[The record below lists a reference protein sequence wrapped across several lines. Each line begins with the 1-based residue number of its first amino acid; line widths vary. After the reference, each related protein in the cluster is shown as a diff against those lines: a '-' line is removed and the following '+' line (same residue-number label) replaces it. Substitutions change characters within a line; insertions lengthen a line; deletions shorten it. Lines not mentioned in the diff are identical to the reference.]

1 MSTQR
6 PPRAAADSL
15 RSVFTRHRGR
25 LLLTVLL
32 LWTTMLAGTA
42 LLGLSGGFL
51 TAAALAGAAGLGSG
65 FNFFSPSA
73 GIRGLTM
80 ARIASRYFEKLV
92 GHDVTLRI
100 ARDLRVWFF
109 RRALPLAPARL
120 AGVRT
125 GELLARL
132 MSDIGEVD
140 GLLVRAIGPLLA
152 LGGISLVGVVS
163 AALIYPP
170 AALLLGA
177 LALLIG
183 VGVPWLTVRGA
194 GEQERDRALHRAQL
208 RAQSFEG
215 LEGAADLTALQ
226 AREHWKLRVLVAAK
240 QLKSRDRRRRWRLI
254 GGNALH
260 GLCAAVGLVAM
271 LWLALHGVETG
282 AIDAAL
288 AAGLV
293 FLTVALLELWA
304 GIGLAWQ
311 SWLSGRVAAGRL
323 EQIVE
328 QAPGVTEPLDPVE
341 MPAEAATVSFEHVVF
356 RWPDQARV
364 LLDGVQLQLR
374 PGERIAIGGDSGSGK
389 TTLSSLLLRLW
400 DPEAGYVRYGGID
413 IRQFR
418 QADWHRQIAW
428 LPQNA
433 PVFAGSIA
441 DNLRLGDPQAT
452 DARLWQVLADVRLL
466 GWAEQLGGLQ
476 AWVGENGATMSAGQA
491 RRLALARAFLRES
504 PILLLDE
511 PTEGLDVDTAH
522 ALLHD
527 MVAAL
532 GHRSLLMITH
542 DELPE
547 GIVHRSYRLHGG
559 AVAVS
564 GPKSRS

>member
-1 MSTQR
+1 MK
-6 PPRAAADSL
+6 AARIDSL
-15 RSVFTRHRGR
+15 KGVFARHRGR

-51 TAAALAGAAGLGSG
+51 TAAALAGAAGLGNG

-80 ARIASRYFEKLV
+80 ARIVSRYFEKLV

-152 LGGISLVGVVS
+152 LGGISLVAVVS
-163 AALIYPP
+163 AGIIYPP
-170 AALLLGA
+170 AAGL
-177 LALLIG
+177 LALLAVLIG

-194 GEQERDRALHRAQL
+194 ADQERDRALHRAQL
-208 RAQSFEG
+208 RTQSFEG
-215 LEGAADLTALQ
+215 LEGAADLAALQ
-226 AREHWKLRVLVAAK
+226 AREHWNQRVLVASK
-240 QLKSRDRRRRWRLI
+240 QLKSRDKRRRWRLI
-254 GGNALH
+254 SGNALH
-260 GLCAAVGLVAM
+260 GLCGAGGLVAM
-271 LWLALHGVETG
+271 LWLALHAFERGSV
-282 AIDAAL
+282 DAAL
-288 AAGLV
+288 AAALV

-311 SWLSGRVAAGRL
+311 SWLSGRVAAVRL
-323 EQIVE
+323 EAIVD
-328 QAPGVTEPLDPVE
+328 QAPGVVEAQAPVAV
-341 MPAEAATVSFEHVVF
+341 PAVPATLRFDQVVF
-356 RWPDQARV
+356 RWPGQARV
-364 LLDGVQLQLR
+364 LLDHVQLQLA
-374 PGERIAIGGDSGSGK
+374 PGERIAIRGDSGSGK

-400 DPEAGYVRYGGID
+400 DPEAGSVRYGDAD
-413 IRQFR
+413 IRGFA

-433 PVFAGSIA
+433 PVFAGTVA
-441 DNLRLGDPQAT
+441 DNLRLGDVAAS
-452 DARLWQVLADVRLL
+452 DARLWQVLAEVRLQT
-466 GWAEQLGGLQ
+466 WAEQIGGLS

-491 RRLALARAFLRES
+491 RRLALARALLRDA

-532 GHRSLLMITH
+532 GNRSLLMITH
-542 DELPE
+542 DELPD
-547 GIVHRSYRLHGG
+547 GIVHRSYRLRDGRLEG
-559 AVAVS
+559 
-564 GPKSRS
+564 

>member
-1 MSTQR
+1 MK
-6 PPRAAADSL
+6 AAHIDSL
-15 RSVFTRHRGR
+15 KGVFARHRGR

-51 TAAALAGAAGLGSG
+51 TAAALAGAAGLGNG

-80 ARIASRYFEKLV
+80 ARIVSRYFEKLV

-152 LGGISLVGVVS
+152 LGGISLVAVVS
-163 AALIYPP
+163 AGIIYPP
-170 AALLLGA
+170 AAGLLA
-177 LALLIG
+177 VLAVLIG
-183 VGVPWLTVRGA
+183 IGVPWLTVRGA
-194 GEQERDRALHRAQL
+194 ADQERDRALHRAQL
-208 RAQSFEG
+208 RTQAFEG
-215 LEGAADLTALQ
+215 LEGAADLAALQ
-226 AREHWKLRVLVAAK
+226 AREHWNQRVLVAAK
-240 QLKSRDRRRRWRLI
+240 QLKSRDKRRRWRLI
-254 GGNALH
+254 SGNTLH
-260 GLCAAVGLVAM
+260 GLCGAGGLVAM
-271 LWLALHGVETG
+271 LWLALHAFERGSV
-282 AIDAAL
+282 DAAL
-288 AAGLV
+288 AAALV

-311 SWLSGRVAAGRL
+311 SWLSGRVAAVRL
-323 EQIVE
+323 EAIVD
-328 QAPGVTEPLDPVE
+328 QAPGVVEADAPVAVPSV
-341 MPAEAATVSFEHVVF
+341 PATLRFDQVVF
-356 RWPDQARV
+356 RWPGQARV
-364 LLDGVQLQLR
+364 LLDHVQLQLD
-374 PGERIAIGGDSGSGK
+374 PGERIAIRGDSGSGK

-400 DPEAGYVRYGGID
+400 DPEAGSVRYGDTD
-413 IRQFR
+413 IRRFA

-433 PVFAGSIA
+433 PVFAGTVA
-441 DNLRLGDPQAT
+441 DNLRLGDVQAS
-452 DARLWQVLADVRLL
+452 DARLWQVLAEVRLHA
-466 GWAEQLGGLQ
+466 WAEQIGGLS

-491 RRLALARAFLRES
+491 RRLALARALLRDA

-532 GHRSLLMITH
+532 GNRSLLMITH

-547 GIVHRSYRLHGG
+547 GIVHRSHRLRDG
-559 AVAVS
+559 ALE
-564 GPKSRS
+564 G

>member
-1 MSTQR
+1 MSLQR
-6 PPRAAADSL
+6 PSRAGVDSL
-15 RSVFTRHRGR
+15 RSVFTRHRAR

-32 LWTTMLAGTA
+32 LWITMLAGTA

-80 ARIASRYFEKLV
+80 ARIVSRYFEKLV

-132 MSDIGEVD
+132 LSDIGEVD

-152 LGGISLVGVVS
+152 LGGISLVGVF
-163 AALIYPP
+163 AAGIIYPP
-170 AALLLGA
+170 AAGLLGA

-183 VGVPWLTVRGA
+183 VGVPWFTVRGA
-194 GEQERDRALHRAQL
+194 AGQERDRALHRAQL

-226 AREHWKLRVLVAAK
+226 AREHWNQRVLVAAK
-240 QLKSRDRRRRWRLI
+240 QLKSRDRRRRMRLI

-271 LWLALHGVETG
+271 LWLALDGFQRGV
-282 AIDAAL
+282 IDASL

-328 QAPGVTEPLDPVE
+328 QAPGVAEAHDPVPV
-341 MPAEAATVSFEHVVF
+341 PAELALLTFENVDF
-356 RWPDQARV
+356 RWPGQARA

-389 TTLSSLLLRLW
+389 TTLSALLLRLW
-400 DPEAGYVRYGGID
+400 DPDKGYVRYGGID
-413 IRQFR
+413 IRQFA
-418 QADWHRQIAW
+418 QDQWHRQIAW

-441 DNLRLGDPQAT
+441 DNLRLGDPQAS
-452 DARLWQVLADVRLL
+452 DARLWQVLADVRLQ
-466 GWAEQLGGLQ
+466 GWAEQLGGLE

-491 RRLALARAFLRES
+491 RRLALARALLRES
-504 PILLLDE
+504 PILVLDE

-532 GHRSLLMITH
+532 GGRSLLMITH
-542 DELPE
+542 DALPE
-547 GIVHRSYRLHGG
+547 GIVHRGYRLREGQLE
-559 AVAVS
+559 
-564 GPKSRS
+564 

>member
-1 MSTQR
+1 MSA
-6 PPRAAADSL
+6 PRIDTL
-15 RSVFTRHRGR
+15 RGVFARHRAR

-80 ARIASRYFEKLV
+80 ARIVSRYFEKLV

-120 AGVRT
+120 AGIRT
-125 GELLARL
+125 GELLGRL

-152 LGGISLVGVVS
+152 LGGISLVGVLS
-163 AALIYPP
+163 AGIIYPP
-170 AALLLGA
+170 AA
-177 LALLIG
+177 ALLAVLTLLVGI
-183 VGVPWLTVRGA
+183 GVPWLTVRGA
-194 GEQERDRALHRAQL
+194 AGQERDRALHRAQL
-208 RAQSFEG
+208 RTQAFEG

-226 AREHWKLRVLVAAK
+226 AREHWNLRVLVAAK
-240 QLKSRDRRRRWRLI
+240 QLRSRDRRRRWRLLS
-254 GGNALH
+254 GTALH
-260 GLCAAVGLVAM
+260 GLCAAGGLVAM
-271 LWLALHGVETG
+271 LWLALHGFETG

-288 AAGLV
+288 AAALV

-311 SWLSGRVAAGRL
+311 SWLSGRVAAVRL
-323 EQIVE
+323 DAIVD
-328 QAPGVTEPLDPVE
+328 QPPGVDEPADPVAIPLE
-341 MPAEAATVSFEHVVF
+341 PATLAFERVSF
-356 RWPDQARV
+356 RWPGQSRA
-364 LLDGVQLQLR
+364 LLDEVQLQLR
-374 PGERIAIGGDSGSGK
+374 PGERIAIRGDSGSGK

-400 DPEAGYVRYGGID
+400 DPDGGYVRYGGID
-413 IRQFR
+413 IRHVAQD
-418 QADWHRQIAW
+418 QWHRQIAW

-433 PVFAGSIA
+433 PVFAGTVA
-441 DNLRLGDPQAT
+441 DNLRLGDPEAS
-452 DARLWQVLADVRLL
+452 DARLWQVLADVRLQT
-466 GWAEQLGGLQ
+466 WAEQLGGLS

-491 RRLALARAFLRES
+491 RRLALARALLREA

-511 PTEGLDVDTAH
+511 PTEGLDVDTAQ

-532 GHRSLLMITH
+532 GQRSLLMITH

-547 GIVHRSYRLHGG
+547 GIVHRSYRLREGG
-559 AVAVS
+559 L
-564 GPKSRS
+564 G

>member
-1 MSTQR
+1 MK
-6 PPRAAADSL
+6 AAHIDSL
-15 RSVFTRHRGR
+15 KGVFARHRGR

-80 ARIASRYFEKLV
+80 ARIVSRYFEKLV

-152 LGGISLVGVVS
+152 LGGISLVAVVS
-163 AALIYPP
+163 AGIIYLP
-170 AALLLGA
+170 AAGLLA
-177 LALLIG
+177 VLALLIG

-194 GEQERDRALHRAQL
+194 AYQERDRALHRAQL
-208 RAQSFEG
+208 RTQSFEG
-215 LEGAADLTALQ
+215 LEGAADLAALQ
-226 AREHWKLRVLVAAK
+226 AREHWNQRVLVAAK
-240 QLKSRDRRRRWRLI
+240 QLKSRDKRRRWRLI
-254 GGNALH
+254 SGNALH
-260 GLCAAVGLVAM
+260 GLCGAGGLVAM
-271 LWLALHGVETG
+271 LWLALHAFERGRV
-282 AIDAAL
+282 DAAL
-288 AAGLV
+288 AAALV

-311 SWLSGRVAAGRL
+311 SWLSGRVAAVRL
-323 EQIVE
+323 EAIVD
-328 QAPGVTEPLDPVE
+328 QTPGVVEADTPVAV
-341 MPAEAATVSFEHVVF
+341 PSVPVTLQFDQVVF
-356 RWPDQARV
+356 RWPGQARV
-364 LLDGVQLQLR
+364 LLDRVQLQLA
-374 PGERIAIGGDSGSGK
+374 PGERIAIRGDSGSGK

-400 DPEAGYVRYGGID
+400 DPEAGSVRYGDAD
-413 IRQFR
+413 IRSFA

-433 PVFAGSIA
+433 PVFAGTVA
-441 DNLRLGDPQAT
+441 DNLRLGDAQAS
-452 DARLWQVLADVRLL
+452 DERLWQVLAEVRLHA
-466 GWAEQLGGLQ
+466 WAEQIGGLA

-491 RRLALARAFLRES
+491 RRLALARALLRDA

-522 ALLHD
+522 ALLQD

-532 GHRSLLMITH
+532 GNRSLLMITH

-547 GIVHRSYRLHGG
+547 GIVHRSYRLRDGRLEG
-559 AVAVS
+559 
-564 GPKSRS
+564 

>member
-1 MSTQR
+1 MSA
-6 PPRAAADSL
+6 PHIDSL
-15 RSVFTRHRGR
+15 KQVFTRHRGR
-25 LLLTVLL
+25 LVLTVLL

-140 GLLVRAIGPLLA
+140 GQLVRAIGPLLA
-152 LGGISLVGVVS
+152 LGGISLVGVI
-163 AALIYPP
+163 AAGIIYPP
-170 AALLLGA
+170 AALLLGV

-183 VGVPWLTVRGA
+183 AGVPWLTVRGA
-194 GEQERDRALHRAQL
+194 GDQERDRALHRAQL

-226 AREHWKLRVLVAAK
+226 AREHWNLRVLVAAK
-240 QLKSRDRRRRWRLI
+240 QLKSRDRRRRVRLI

-260 GLCAAVGLVAM
+260 GVCAAAGLVAM
-271 LWLALHGVETG
+271 VWVALRGFERG

-304 GIGLAWQ
+304 AIGLAWQ
-311 SWLSGRVAAGRL
+311 SWLSGRVAAVRL
-323 EQIVE
+323 EQIVD
-328 QAPGVTEPLDPVE
+328 QPAGVTEPVNPVPVPTE
-341 MPAEAATVSFEHVVF
+341 PATLSVEHVAF
-356 RWPDQARV
+356 RWPGQERA
-364 LLDGVQLQLR
+364 LLDGLQLQLR
-374 PGERIAIGGDSGSGK
+374 PGDRIAIQGDSGCGK

-400 DPEAGYVRYGGID
+400 DPDAGYVRYGGVD
-413 IRQFR
+413 IRQFA
-418 QADWHRQIAW
+418 QADWHRQVAW

-433 PVFAGSIA
+433 PVFAGSVA
-441 DNLRLGDPQAT
+441 DNLRLGNPQAT
-452 DARLWQVLADVRLL
+452 DAQLWQVLADVRLRA
-466 GWAEQLGGLQ
+466 WAEQIGGLQ

-491 RRLALARAFLRES
+491 RRLALARALLRGS

-532 GHRSLLMITH
+532 GSRSLVMITH
-542 DELPE
+542 DVLPE
-547 GIVHRSYRLHGG
+547 GIVHRSYRLRDGKL
-559 AVAVS
+559 A
-564 GPKSRS
+564 

>member
-1 MSTQR
+1 MSA
-6 PPRAAADSL
+6 PRIDSL
-15 RSVFTRHRGR
+15 KQVFTRHRGR
-25 LLLTVLL
+25 LVLTVLL

-152 LGGISLVGVVS
+152 LGGISLVGVI
-163 AALIYPP
+163 AAGIIYPP
-170 AALLLGA
+170 AAVLLGV
-177 LALLIG
+177 LALVIG
-183 VGVPWLTVRGA
+183 AGVPWLTVRGA
-194 GEQERDRALHRAQL
+194 GDQERDRALHRAQL

-226 AREHWKLRVLVAAK
+226 AREHWNLRVLVAAK
-240 QLKSRDRRRRWRLI
+240 QLKSRDRRRRVRLI

-260 GLCAAVGLVAM
+260 GVCAAAGLVAM
-271 LWLALHGVETG
+271 VWVALRGFERG
-282 AIDAAL
+282 AIDAAM

-304 GIGLAWQ
+304 AIGLAWQ
-311 SWLSGRVAAGRL
+311 SWLSGRVAAVRL

-328 QAPGVTEPLDPVE
+328 QPAGVTEPVNPVPVPTE
-341 MPAEAATVSFEHVVF
+341 PATLSVEHLAF
-356 RWPDQARV
+356 RWPGQERA
-364 LLDGVQLQLR
+364 LLDGLQVQLR
-374 PGERIAIGGDSGSGK
+374 PGDRIAIQGDSGCGK

-400 DPEAGYVRYGGID
+400 DPDAGYVRYGGVD
-413 IRQFR
+413 IRQFA
-418 QADWHRQIAW
+418 QADWHRQVAW

-433 PVFAGSIA
+433 PVFAGSVA
-441 DNLRLGDPQAT
+441 DNLRLGDPQAA
-452 DARLWQVLADVRLL
+452 DAQLWQVLADVRLRA
-466 GWAEQLGGLQ
+466 WAEQIGGLQ

-491 RRLALARAFLRES
+491 RRLALARALLRGS

-527 MVAAL
+527 MVEAL
-532 GHRSLLMITH
+532 GSRSLVMITH
-542 DELPE
+542 DVLPD
-547 GIVHRSYRLHGG
+547 GIVHRSYRLRDGKL
-559 AVAVS
+559 A
-564 GPKSRS
+564 

>member
-1 MSTQR
+1 MSM
-6 PPRAAADSL
+6 PRESMPRADSL
-15 RSVFTRHRGR
+15 RQVFIRHRGR

-32 LWTTMLAGTA
+32 LWITMLAGTA

-80 ARIASRYFEKLV
+80 ARIVSRYFEKLV

-109 RRALPLAPARL
+109 RRALPLAPAKL
-120 AGVRT
+120 AGIRT

-152 LGGISLVGVVS
+152 LGGISLVAVGS
-163 AALIYPP
+163 AAIIYPP
-170 AALLLGA
+170 AALLLSV

-194 GEQERDRALHRAQL
+194 SGQEQDRALHRSQL
-208 RAQSFEG
+208 RTQAFEG

-226 AREHWKLRVLVAAK
+226 AREHWNQRVLVAAK
-240 QLKSRDRRRRWRLI
+240 QLRSRDRRRRWRLVA
-254 GGNALH
+254 GNALH
-260 GLCAAVGLVAM
+260 GLCAAVGLVGM
-271 LWLALHGVETG
+271 LWVALHGFDSG

-288 AAGLV
+288 AAALV
-293 FLTVALLELWA
+293 FLTVALIELWA

-311 SWLSGRVAAGRL
+311 SWLSGRVAATRL
-323 EQIVE
+323 ESIVD
-328 QAPGVTEPLDPVE
+328 QPPGVVDTDAPVALPT
-341 MPAEAATVSFEHVVF
+341 MAATLQLEQVDF
-356 RWPDQARV
+356 RWPGQGRA
-364 LLDGVQLQLR
+364 LLDGVQLTLA
-374 PGERIAIGGDSGSGK
+374 PGERIAIRGDSGSGK

-400 DPEAGYVRYGGID
+400 DPDAGRVLYGGQD
-413 IRQFR
+413 IRSVA
-418 QADWHRQIAW
+418 QAGWHRQIAW
-428 LPQNA
+428 LPQHA

-441 DNLRLGDPQAT
+441 DNLRLGDAQAD
-452 DARLWQVLADVRLL
+452 DAKLWQVLADVRLRE
-466 GWAEQLGGLQ
+466 WAERIGGLQ

-491 RRLALARAFLRES
+491 RRLALARALLRGS

-527 MVAAL
+527 LVAAL
-532 GHRSLLMITH
+532 GGRSLIMITH
-542 DELPE
+542 DALPD
-547 GIVHRSYRLHGG
+547 GIVHRSYRLHDGTL
-559 AVAVS
+559 
-564 GPKSRS
+564 RSA

>member
-1 MSTQR
+1 MSA
-6 PPRAAADSL
+6 PRIDSL
-15 RSVFTRHRGR
+15 KQVFTRHRGR
-25 LLLTVLL
+25 LVLTVLL

-152 LGGISLVGVVS
+152 LGGISLVGVI
-163 AALIYPP
+163 AAGIIHPP
-170 AALLLGA
+170 AAVLLGV
-177 LALLIG
+177 LALVIG

-194 GEQERDRALHRAQL
+194 GDQERDRALHRAQL

-226 AREHWKLRVLVAAK
+226 AREHWNLRVLVAAK
-240 QLKSRDRRRRWRLI
+240 QLKSRDRRRRVRLI

-260 GLCAAVGLVAM
+260 GVCAAAGLVAM
-271 LWLALHGVETG
+271 LWLALRGFERG

-304 GIGLAWQ
+304 AIGLAWQ
-311 SWLSGRVAAGRL
+311 SWLSGRVAAVRL
-323 EQIVE
+323 EQIVD
-328 QAPGVTEPLDPVE
+328 QPAGVAEPVNPVPV
-341 MPAEAATVSFEHVVF
+341 PAEPATLSVEHVAF
-356 RWPDQARV
+356 RWPGQERA
-364 LLDGVQLQLR
+364 LLDGLQLQLR
-374 PGERIAIGGDSGSGK
+374 PGDRIAIQGDSGCGK

-400 DPEAGYVRYGGID
+400 DPDAGYVRYGGVD
-413 IRQFR
+413 IRQFA
-418 QADWHRQIAW
+418 QADWHRQVAW

-433 PVFAGSIA
+433 PVFAGSVA

-452 DARLWQVLADVRLL
+452 DAQLWQVLADVRLQ
-466 GWAEQLGGLQ
+466 GWAEQIGGLQ

-491 RRLALARAFLRES
+491 RRLALARALLRGS

-527 MVAAL
+527 MVGAL
-532 GHRSLLMITH
+532 GNRSLVMITH
-542 DELPE
+542 DVLPE
-547 GIVHRSYRLHGG
+547 GIVHRSYRLRDGQLQ
-559 AVAVS
+559 
-564 GPKSRS
+564 

>member
-1 MSTQR
+1 MKA
-6 PPRAAADSL
+6 PHIDSL
-15 RSVFTRHRGR
+15 KGVFARHRGR

-51 TAAALAGAAGLGSG
+51 TAAALAGAAGLGNG

-80 ARIASRYFEKLV
+80 ARIVSRYSEKLV

-152 LGGISLVGVVS
+152 LGGISLVAVVS
-163 AALIYPP
+163 AGIIYLP
-170 AALLLGA
+170 AAGLLA
-177 LALLIG
+177 VLALLIG

-194 GEQERDRALHRAQL
+194 GDQERDRALHRAQL
-208 RAQSFEG
+208 RTHSFEG
-215 LEGAADLTALQ
+215 LEGAADLAALQ
-226 AREHWKLRVLVAAK
+226 AREHWNQRVLVAAK
-240 QLKSRDRRRRWRLI
+240 QLKSRDKRRRWRLI
-254 GGNALH
+254 SGNALH
-260 GLCAAVGLVAM
+260 GLCGAGGLVAM
-271 LWLALHGVETG
+271 LWLALHAFERGSV
-282 AIDAAL
+282 DAAL
-288 AAGLV
+288 AAALV

-311 SWLSGRVAAGRL
+311 SWLSGRVAAVRL
-323 EQIVE
+323 EAIVD
-328 QAPGVTEPLDPVE
+328 QAPGVVDADAPVAVPSV
-341 MPAEAATVSFEHVVF
+341 PATLRFDQVVF
-356 RWPDQARV
+356 RWPGQARV
-364 LLDGVQLQLR
+364 LLDHVQLELA
-374 PGERIAIGGDSGSGK
+374 PGERIAIRGDSGSGK

-400 DPEAGYVRYGGID
+400 DPEAGSVRYGDAD
-413 IRQFR
+413 IRSFV
-418 QADWHRQIAW
+418 QADWHRQVAW

-433 PVFAGSIA
+433 PVFAGTVA
-441 DNLRLGDPQAT
+441 DNLRLGDVAAS
-452 DARLWQVLADVRLL
+452 DARLWQVLAEVRLQT
-466 GWAEQLGGLQ
+466 WAEQIGGLA

-491 RRLALARAFLRES
+491 RRLALARALLRDA

-527 MVAAL
+527 MVDAL
-532 GHRSLLMITH
+532 GNRSLLMITH

-547 GIVHRSYRLHGG
+547 GIVHRSYRLRDGRLEG
-559 AVAVS
+559 
-564 GPKSRS
+564 

>member
-1 MSTQR
+1 MNVART
-6 PPRAAADSL
+6 DSL
-15 RSVFTRHRGR
+15 KQVFRRHRGR

-80 ARIASRYFEKLV
+80 ARIVSRYFEKLV

-152 LGGISLVGVVS
+152 LGGVSLVGVLS
-163 AALIYPP
+163 AAIIYPP
-170 AALLLGA
+170 AALLLA
-177 LALLIG
+177 VLAVVIG

-208 RAQSFEG
+208 RTQSFEG

-226 AREHWKLRVLVAAK
+226 AREHWNQRVLVAAK

-254 GGNALH
+254 GGNAVH

-271 LWLALHGVETG
+271 LWLALHGFQRG

-288 AAGLV
+288 AAALV

-304 GIGLAWQ
+304 AIGLAWQ
-311 SWLSGRVAAGRL
+311 SWLSGRVAAVRL
-323 EQIVE
+323 EAIVD
-328 QAPGVTEPLDPVE
+328 QAPGVVE
-341 MPAEAATVSFEHVVF
+341 ASAPRAVPDTAATLSFEAVTF
-356 RWPDQARV
+356 RWPGQARA
-364 LLDGVQLQLR
+364 LLDGVDLQLQ
-374 PGERIAIGGDSGSGK
+374 PGERIAIRGDSGSGK

-400 DPEAGYVRYGGID
+400 DPESGAVRYGGVDLRD
-413 IRQFR
+413 IA
-418 QADWHRQIAW
+418 QAQWHRQIAW
-428 LPQNA
+428 LPQHA
-433 PVFAGSIA
+433 PVFAGTVA
-441 DNLRLGDPQAT
+441 DNLRLGNPAAS
-452 DARLWQVLADVRLL
+452 DAQLWQVLADVRLQ
-466 GWAEQLGGLQ
+466 GWAEQIGGLS

-491 RRLALARAFLRES
+491 RRLALARALLRNA
-504 PILLLDE
+504 PLLVLDE

-522 ALLHD
+522 ALLQD

-532 GHRSLLMITH
+532 GERSLLMITH
-542 DELPE
+542 DELPD
-547 GIVHRSYRLHGG
+547 GIVHRSYRLREG
-559 AVAVS
+559 
-564 GPKSRS
+564 RLQ

>member
-1 MSTQR
+1 MNVARS
-6 PPRAAADSL
+6 DSL
-15 RSVFTRHRGR
+15 KQVFRRHRGR

-80 ARIASRYFEKLV
+80 ARIVSRYFEKLV

-152 LGGISLVGVVS
+152 LGGVSLVGVLS
-163 AALIYPP
+163 AAIIYPP
-170 AALLLGA
+170 AALLL
-177 LALLIG
+177 ALLAVVIG
-183 VGVPWLTVRGA
+183 IGVPWLTVRGA

-208 RAQSFEG
+208 RTQSFEG

-226 AREHWKLRVLVAAK
+226 AREHWNQRVLVAAK

-254 GGNALH
+254 GGNTVH

-271 LWLALHGVETG
+271 LWLALHGFQRG

-288 AAGLV
+288 AAALV

-304 GIGLAWQ
+304 AIGLGWQ
-311 SWLSGRVAAGRL
+311 SWLSGRVAAVRL
-323 EQIVE
+323 EAIVD
-328 QAPGVTEPLDPVE
+328 QAPGVVE
-341 MPAEAATVSFEHVVF
+341 ASAPRAVPDTAATLSFEAVTF
-356 RWPDQARV
+356 RWPGQARA
-364 LLDGVQLQLR
+364 LLDGVDLQLQ
-374 PGERIAIGGDSGSGK
+374 PGERIAIRGDSGSGK

-400 DPEAGYVRYGGID
+400 DPESGAVRYGGVDLRD
-413 IRQFR
+413 IA
-418 QADWHRQIAW
+418 QAQWHRQIAW
-428 LPQNA
+428 LPQHA
-433 PVFAGSIA
+433 PVFAGTVA
-441 DNLRLGDPQAT
+441 DNLRLGDPAAS
-452 DARLWQVLADVRLL
+452 DAQLWQVLADVRLQ
-466 GWAEQLGGLQ
+466 GWAEQIGGLS

-491 RRLALARAFLRES
+491 RRLALARALLRNA
-504 PILLLDE
+504 PLLVLDE

-522 ALLHD
+522 ALLQD

-532 GHRSLLMITH
+532 GERSLLMITH
-542 DELPE
+542 DELPD
-547 GIVHRSYRLHGG
+547 GIVHRSYRLREG
-559 AVAVS
+559 
-564 GPKSRS
+564 RLQ

>member
-1 MSTQR
+1 MSA
-6 PPRAAADSL
+6 PHIDSL
-15 RSVFTRHRGR
+15 KQVFTRHRGR
-25 LLLTVLL
+25 LVLTVLL

-152 LGGISLVGVVS
+152 LGGISLVGVI
-163 AALIYPP
+163 AAGIIYPP
-170 AALLLGA
+170 AAVLLGV
-177 LALLIG
+177 LALVIG
-183 VGVPWLTVRGA
+183 AGVPWLTVRGA
-194 GEQERDRALHRAQL
+194 GDQERDRSLHRAQL

-226 AREHWKLRVLVAAK
+226 AREHWNQRVLVAAK
-240 QLKSRDRRRRWRLI
+240 QLKSRDRRRRVRLI

-260 GLCAAVGLVAM
+260 GVCAAAGLVAM
-271 LWLALHGVETG
+271 VWVALRGFERG

-304 GIGLAWQ
+304 AIGLAWQ
-311 SWLSGRVAAGRL
+311 SWLSGRVAAVRL
-323 EQIVE
+323 EQIVD
-328 QAPGVTEPLDPVE
+328 QPAGVTEPVNPVPVPTE
-341 MPAEAATVSFEHVVF
+341 PATLSVEHVAF
-356 RWPDQARV
+356 RWPGQERA
-364 LLDGVQLQLR
+364 LLDGLQVQLR
-374 PGERIAIGGDSGSGK
+374 PGDRIAIQGDSGCGK

-400 DPEAGYVRYGGID
+400 DPDAGYVRYGGVD
-413 IRQFR
+413 IRQFA
-418 QADWHRQIAW
+418 QADWHRQVAW

-433 PVFAGSIA
+433 PVFAGSVA

-452 DARLWQVLADVRLL
+452 DAQLWQVLADVRLQ
-466 GWAEQLGGLQ
+466 GWAEQIGGLQ

-491 RRLALARAFLRES
+491 RRLALARALLRGS

-532 GHRSLLMITH
+532 GSRSLVMITH
-542 DELPE
+542 DVLPE
-547 GIVHRSYRLHGG
+547 GIVHRSYRLRDGQLQ
-559 AVAVS
+559 
-564 GPKSRS
+564 

>member
-1 MSTQR
+1 MST
-6 PPRAAADSL
+6 PRIHTPRTDSL
-15 RSVFTRHRGR
+15 RGVFARHRGR

-32 LWTTMLAGTA
+32 LWITMLAGTA

-152 LGGISLVGVVS
+152 LGGISLVAVVS
-163 AALIYPP
+163 AALIHPP
-170 AALLLGA
+170 AALLLA
-177 LALLIG
+177 VLALLIG
-183 VGVPWLTVRGA
+183 IGVPWLTVRGA
-194 GEQERDRALHRAQL
+194 GGEERDRAWHRAQL
-208 RAQSFEG
+208 RAQAFEG

-226 AREHWKLRVLVAAK
+226 AREHWNQRVLVAAK
-240 QLKSRDRRRRWRLI
+240 QLRSRDRRRRWRLI

-260 GLCAAVGLVAM
+260 GLCAAAGLLAMVWVA
-271 LWLALHGVETG
+271 LLGFQRG
-282 AIDAAL
+282 AIDAAM
-288 AAGLV
+288 AAALV

-311 SWLSGRVAAGRL
+311 SWLSGRVAAVRL

-328 QAPGVTEPLDPVE
+328 QAPGVAEPRDPV
-341 MPAEAATVSFEHVVF
+341 PLPVEAALLSVEHVTF
-356 RWPDQARV
+356 QWPGQARRV
-364 LLDGVQLQLR
+364 LDEVQLQLR
-374 PGERIAIGGDSGSGK
+374 PGERIAIRGDSGSGK

-400 DPEAGYVRYGGID
+400 DPASGYVRYGGVD
-413 IRQFR
+413 IRQFS
-418 QADWHRQIAW
+418 QAEWHRQIAW

-441 DNLRLGDPQAT
+441 DNLRLGDPQAS
-452 DARLWQVLADVRLL
+452 DAQLWQVLTDVRLEA
-466 GWAEQLGGLQ
+466 WADQLGGLH

-491 RRLALARAFLRES
+491 RRLALARALLRGS

-511 PTEGLDVDTAH
+511 PTDGLDVDTAH

-532 GHRSLLMITH
+532 GGRSLLMITH
-542 DELPE
+542 DVLPE
-547 GIVHRSYRLHGG
+547 GIVHRSYRLREGRLG
-559 AVAVS
+559 
-564 GPKSRS
+564 